1 MKHVFLLLALL
12 VLSACTATQPLPESP
27 STQLKPPAYRLMAG
41 DVIEIQITQRQ
52 DLSGEYTLGP
62 DGSLFLQEI
71 GRIPV
76 SGLEQEE
83 AEARILVALQE
94 LYSPVSVSLR
104 IKRFQGS
111 EFVVI
116 LGEVEQPGKYP
127 IQNQLSLIQL
137 IGEAS
142 GFTRDADLSRIQLV
156 REDGTIEPIR
166 INLKKLIS
174 NGDLKQNLVL
184 LKGDLVVVPRRPLR
198 IGFSSLNELLPLAQ
212 LLLLVLVTYNQA
224 N

>member
-1 MKHVFLLLALL
+1 
-12 VLSACTATQPLPESP
+12 
-27 STQLKPPAYRLMAG
+27 MAG

-71 GRIPV
+71 GRIQV

-142 GFTRDADLSRIQLV
+142 GFTRDADLSRIKLV

-198 IGFSSLNELLPLAQ
+198 MGFSSLNELLPLAQ
-212 LLLLVLVTYNQA
+212 LLLLVLVTYNQT